1 MIVVNDG
8 VKLKDFEHYGFKVLV
23 DDCDIGEDNYF
34 STLAIKPLGNH
45 FTAVI
50 ENDEYYRQLT
60 IVPND
65 EFPLKMS
72 LTFQLELIYDLVKA
86 NLVTKVN

>member
-1 MIVVNDG
+1 MIVVNDN
-8 VKLKDFEHYGFKVLV
+8 VKLKDFEHYGFKVLI
-23 DDCDIGEDNYF
+23 DDAELNDENYF

-50 ENDEYYRQLT
+50 ENDEFYRQLT

-65 EFPLKMS
+65 TFPLKVS
-72 LTFQLELIYDLVKA
+72 LTFQLEFIYDLIKA